1 MGVAIPTVLT
11 PSGVSML
18 QASPTPSGASLGNSG
33 QLVPDAL
40 SNAAETI
47 GRQADQF
54 TQQINGTLALDATN
68 KLKAR
73 AAQLTYGQPTDTRDP
88 TTGGFMNVSG
98 SAALGSN
105 GRPAILD
112 TYPQQLQ
119 EYANNLAAGLHGGAA
134 AMFQQQAQSTQDE
147 FGAQL
152 LQHVQNQ
159 AEVAHREAMQNA
171 YQTALAN
178 AAASPNSASTIAG
191 GMNTLDMLYG
201 DVLNRAGVEA
211 ADAAITPLKSK
222 YLSTII
228 QARIQAGD
236 IGNAQAFFSNN
247 VHDMQAS
254 DIMTI
259 GGQLQNEGARQ
270 TGIAAAQTGTQPLQA
285 QWDPPPNQT
294 LQNVVRSIE
303 SGGKGDTNPDGTQ
316 LLGQPTPDGQ
326 RAMYAMQVLPTT
338 AHDANYLG
346 PLGVTPAKDDS
357 AAEYDRVGSQM
368 LDGLLTRYHGN
379 AQQAMAAYTAGY
391 GAVDKAIADN
401 GANWLQALGPN
412 TQAYVAK
419 GTAALQAGNTAPQ
432 MLTQN
437 QYINAAVAALP
448 ANPTPQMVEAARSHA
463 VELYNSDLQAFNVR
477 KENAISSW
485 QSAIVAANGDT
496 SRILPATVQA
506 VNRYAP
512 GEAAHMNAFAA
523 AVNGTTNP
531 TTDNATF
538 SRMITD
544 PTWLGSL
551 TPSQYEQI
559 KMTKIAPADRGKADD
574 MRNTAA
580 PQTAAVPQQQVID
593 TASINNAINPRLAS
607 MGLTGD
613 TLTGS
618 SKLAADEQAARIRVN
633 FLNHVVDLQTSLGR
647 KLSPAETQQAAD
659 QFLSQTAAPPPAH
672 WYNWGT
678 QPAKPLAAFKP
689 DELPNNLGA
698 RARAALVKNGVTNP
712 TDEQVMNLVLKAHP

>member
-1 MGVAIPTVLT
+1 MGASIPTVLT
-11 PSGVSML
+11 PGAVTTA
-18 QASPTPSGASLGNSG
+18 QANPTGTNASLGNAG

-40 SNAAETI
+40 SNDAAAI
-47 GRQADQF
+47 GRQADQY
-54 TQQINGTLALDATN
+54 TQQINDTLALDATN

-73 AAQLTYGQPTDTRDP
+73 AAQLTYGQPTDPSDP
-88 TTGGFMNVSG
+88 TTGGFKNVSG

-119 EYANNLAAGLHGGAA
+119 EYANNLAADLHGGAA
-134 AMFQQQAQSTQDE
+134 ATFQQQAEGTQNE

-159 AEVAHREAMQNA
+159 AEQAHRDALQNA
-171 YQTALAN
+171 YQTALGN
-178 AAASPNSASTIAG
+178 VAADPFSMSTITS
-191 GMNTLDMLYG
+191 GMNTINMLQG
-201 DVLNRAGVEA
+201 DLLNRSGAEA
-211 ADAAITPLKSK
+211 AESQIAPLRSK
-222 YLSTII
+222 YLATIV
-228 QARIQAGD
+228 QGRIQAGD
-236 IGNAQAFFSNN
+236 VANAQAFFSNN
-247 VHDMQAS
+247 IHDMRAD
-254 DIMTI
+254 DIVNL
-259 GGQLQNEGARQ
+259 GAQLQNEGARQ
-270 TGIAAAQTGTQPLQA
+270 TGIAAAQAAAAPLRSQWAPAPAQA
-285 QWDPPPNQT
+285 I
-294 LQNVVRSIE
+294 QNVVRNIE
-303 SGGKGDTNPDGTQ
+303 SSGKGDTNPDGSQ

-357 AAEYDRVGSQM
+357 AAEYDRVGSQI
-368 LDGLLTRYHGN
+368 LDGLLTRYNGN
-379 AQQAMAAYTAGY
+379 AAQAMAAYTAGY

-401 GANWLQALGPN
+401 GANWLQALGPH

-419 GTAALQAGNTAPQ
+419 GTAALQAGTYGPK

-437 QYINAAVAALP
+437 QYTDAAVAALP
-448 ANPTPQMVEAARSHA
+448 PNPTPQMVEAARSHA
-463 VELYNSDLQAFNVR
+463 ATLYAGDKQAFEVQ
-477 KENAISSW
+477 KENAVSGM
-485 QSAIVAANGDT
+485 QAALVAANGDM
-496 SRILPATVQA
+496 SRVLPATVQA
-506 VNRYAP
+506 LNTYAP
-512 GEAAHMNAFAA
+512 SHADDMKKFAE
-523 AVNGTTNP
+523 AVNPLTNP

-538 SRMITD
+538 SRMIAD

-559 KMTKIAPADRGKADD
+559 KMTQIAPADRAKADD
-574 MRNTAA
+574 MRNAA
-580 PQTAAVPQQQVID
+580 LPQTAAVPQQQVID
-593 TASINNAINPRLAS
+593 TASINAALNPRLAS

-633 FLNHVVDLQTSLGR
+633 FLNHVVSLQTSLGR
-647 KLSPAETQQAAD
+647 KLTPTETQQAAD

-678 QPAKPLAAFKP
+678 QPAKPLAAFTP
-689 DELPNNLGA
+689 DQLPNNLGA
-698 RARAALVKNGVTNP
+698 RARAALAKNGVTNP